1 MKKAMISQPMADK
14 TEQEILDTRTRA
26 TEELTARGYEIVDTY
41 FADEWFSNAAM
52 KERGVVSI
60 PLCFMAKSLEKMSEC
75 HAVYFCADWH
85 KNRGCRIEHAAA
97 VAYNVERIYEQE
109 EDDE

>member
-1 MKKAMISQPMADK
+1 MKKAMISQPMAGK
-14 TEQEILDTRTRA
+14 TEQEIIDTREKAIT
-26 TEELTARGYEIVDTY
+26 ELTERGYEVVNTY
-41 FADEWFSNAAM
+41 FDSEWFSNAAM
-52 KERGVVSI
+52 RERGVVSI

-109 EDDE
+109 EVDE